1 MQTGTIYSRG
11 ILAISLLALLT
22 IAAYLIYVFGIKGF
36 PDLYSP
42 EERRAEYA
50 NIFSHLPAVLPALL
64 GLYLHNK
71 PWVTRLDWIGYIIY
85 LVLVLLSYSSIWWSD
100 DALEAG
106 LMFVL
111 LMPYCL
117 LMSIYLIY
125 RMIARGRAPA
135 A

>member
-1 MQTGTIYSRG
+1 
-11 ILAISLLALLT
+11 
-22 IAAYLIYVFGIKGF
+22 
-36 PDLYSP
+36 
-42 EERRAEYA
+42 
-50 NIFSHLPAVLPALL
+50 
-64 GLYLHNK
+64 
-71 PWVTRLDWIGYIIY
+71 
-85 LVLVLLSYSSIWWSD
+85 VLVLLSYSGIWWSD

-117 LMSIYLIY
+117 LLSIYLIY

>member
-1 MQTGTIYSRG
+1 MLKNQRMQTGTIYSRG

-36 PDLYSP
+36 LDFYSP

-71 PWVTRLDWIGYIIY
+71 PWVTRL
-85 LVLVLLSYSSIWWSD
+85 
-100 DALEAG
+100 A
-106 LMFVL
+106 
-111 LMPYCL
+111 
-117 LMSIYLIY
+117 
-125 RMIARGRAPA
+125 
-135 A
+135 